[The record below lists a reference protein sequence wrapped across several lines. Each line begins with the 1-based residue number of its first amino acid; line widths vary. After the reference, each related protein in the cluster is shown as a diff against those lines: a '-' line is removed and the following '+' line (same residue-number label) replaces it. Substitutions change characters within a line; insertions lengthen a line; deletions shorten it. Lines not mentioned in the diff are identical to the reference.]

1 MHCWG
6 FLHIYEDPTIC
17 ALYLARWVMSVLQT
31 LALRPFTFNFAAK
44 ITKDF
49 MGFISVNT
57 GTVKTVLL
65 TALDYISVQNTH
77 CDENRFALIDGIQTS
92 LCLAPLLIQFNSQE
106 FGIKWCGYWLIMT
119 SPRANDW
126 YRYYFCRI
134 VFKIAFIENF

>member
-1 MHCWG
+1 
-6 FLHIYEDPTIC
+6 
-17 ALYLARWVMSVLQT
+17 MSVLQT

-77 CDENRFALIDGIQTS
+77 CDENRFSLIDGIQTS
-92 LCLAPLLIQFNSQE
+92 LCLAPLLIQFNRQE
-106 FGIKWCGYWLIMT
+106 FGIK
-119 SPRANDW
+119 
-126 YRYYFCRI
+126 
-134 VFKIAFIENF
+134 